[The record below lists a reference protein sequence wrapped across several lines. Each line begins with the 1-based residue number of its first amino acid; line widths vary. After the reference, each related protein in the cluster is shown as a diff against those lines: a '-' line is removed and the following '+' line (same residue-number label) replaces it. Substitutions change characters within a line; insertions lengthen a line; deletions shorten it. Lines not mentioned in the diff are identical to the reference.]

1 MVTEEVDDDDD
12 VAVAGAVDVALGLR
26 VLKIVYA
33 SLSPGTDEVVTIAG
47 PIVTLVSLL
56 EADVQSSS
64 VDGDFVS
71 CCLPDDPFNWDD
83 PLDWDDPF
91 D

>member
-12 VAVAGAVDVALGLR
+12 VAVAGAVDDVALGLS

-47 PIVTLVSLL
+47 PIVTLVCLL

-64 VDGDFVS
+64 VDCF
-71 CCLPDDPFNWDD
+71 
-83 PLDWDDPF
+83 
-91 D
+91 